1 MKLTAVV
8 LVLLL
13 ILLYTLYPAAA
24 GAQEEAGTAEA
35 DEPFVRVVVMP
46 EIKVHVS
53 PPENGTE
60 EEVTY
65 FLDNFKMELVGAAY
79 AV

>member
-1 MKLTAVV
+1 MRLTAVV
-8 LVLLL
+8 PLLPL
-13 ILLYTLYPAAA
+13 ILLYTLYPA

-60 EEVTY
+60 EEVT
-65 FLDNFKMELVGAAY
+65 
-79 AV
+79 